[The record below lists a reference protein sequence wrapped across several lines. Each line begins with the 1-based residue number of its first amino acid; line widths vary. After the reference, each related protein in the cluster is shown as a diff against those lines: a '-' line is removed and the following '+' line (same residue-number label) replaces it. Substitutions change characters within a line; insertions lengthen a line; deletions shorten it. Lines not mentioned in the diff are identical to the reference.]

1 MINTIAI
8 AARRIAP
15 ARVLDEGIV
24 SEERV
29 LRYGT
34 PLWEADAALPVRRDE
49 PTLAEVKLAALAV
62 AWFRR

>member
-8 AARRIAP
+8 AARLAP
-15 ARVLDEGIV
+15 ARVLDEQAV

-29 LRYGT
+29 LRYGA
-34 PLWEADAALPVRRDE
+34 PLWEADAALPIRRDR
-49 PTLAEVKLAALAV
+49 PTLAELQLAALAV